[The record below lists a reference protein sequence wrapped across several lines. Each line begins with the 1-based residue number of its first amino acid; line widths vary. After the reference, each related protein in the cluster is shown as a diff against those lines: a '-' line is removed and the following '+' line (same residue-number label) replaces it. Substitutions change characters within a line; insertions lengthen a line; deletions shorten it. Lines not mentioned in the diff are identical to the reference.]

1 MHQHI
6 INQDHYSDAIM
17 GVIASQIIRRTVVYS
32 TVHSGADQRKYQ
44 SFASLAFVQGSH
56 RWPVNSPYKW
66 PVTRKMF
73 PFDDVIVTVL
83 IRRSR
88 CLTKM
93 WPIWWLSYKSV
104 LTLISRTLLFPLNS
118 TSIYIRSIELNRF
131 FVPTTLT
138 KNYWYQSKD
147 SPVSLSVALHG
158 WVRKHRLPASDCSI

>member
-1 MHQHI
+1 MLLVSSAVIRTDWIFEWRTWQHIQTYIMHQHI

-17 GVIASQIIRRTVVYS
+17 GVIASQITRHTVVYS

-44 SFASLAFVQGSH
+44 SSASLAFVQGSH

-83 IRRSR
+83 IRCSR

-131 FVPTTLT
+131 FCANDP
-138 KNYWYQSKD
+138 D
-147 SPVSLSVALHG
+147 
-158 WVRKHRLPASDCSI
+158 